1 MDLIQKMNRVV
12 DTSFLN
18 APSKSR
24 TFCPKEASLI
34 SLENNKEIILL
45 KRNNEELKEWV
56 LTLERETK
64 NLEKEKEILKSQLEE
79 SKRENDKIYK

>member
-1 MDLIQKMNRVV
+1 MNKVL
-12 DTSFLN
+12 DTSFQN
-18 APSKSR
+18 APFKSR
-24 TFCPKEASLI
+24 TFSPKESSLI
-34 SLENNKEIILL
+34 SLESNKENILL
-45 KRNNEELKEWV
+45 KRTNEELKEFV